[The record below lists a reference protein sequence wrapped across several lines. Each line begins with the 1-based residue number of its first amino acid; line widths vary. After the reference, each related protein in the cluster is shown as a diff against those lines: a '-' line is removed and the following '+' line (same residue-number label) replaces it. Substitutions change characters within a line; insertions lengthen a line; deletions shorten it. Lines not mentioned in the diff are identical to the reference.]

1 MKKIIFTVLSFSL
14 AGLAFA
20 ATSAQYYAAGVG
32 FYNQKQYNQAVL
44 YLKAATQTDPSN
56 WQAYQVLGS
65 SYYAE
70 GDKTDALAAYDQ
82 SLSLHANPQL
92 QAFTDNLRGS
102 TLPPTFPS
110 AATSAGAAGASAEN
124 PGPVVGGGNFGIGLE
139 FGEPGTYGAT
149 GKYWLDQQSAFQGE
163 VKLNGGAL
171 FQLAYLWHDFD
182 LIHAKNGAFAFYIG
196 IGGDAAVNGVLAAA
210 VEAPVGITYLFQRSQ
225 IPIDLYIQ
233 AEPTFW
239 VTPGTLFQIYGSL
252 GARYYF

>member
-1 MKKIIFTVLSFSL
+1 MKKTIFAALLFSL
-14 AGLAFA
+14 TGMVFA
-20 ATSAQYYAAGVG
+20 ATSQQYYAAGIG

-44 YLKAATQTDPSN
+44 YLKAAAQTDPSN

-92 QAFTDNLRGS
+92 QAFADSLRGS
-102 TLPPTFPS
+102 TPPPTFPS
-110 AATSAGAAGASAEN
+110 AASRANVEN

-139 FGEPGTYGAT
+139 LGEPGTYGAT

-171 FQLAYLWHDFD
+171 FQFAYLWHDFD
-182 LIHAKNGAFAFYIG
+182 LIHPKSGAFPFYIG
-196 IGGDAAVNGVLAAA
+196 IGGDLAVSGGVGLGA
-210 VEAPVGITYLFQRSQ
+210 EAPIGITYLFQRSQ
-225 IPIDLYIQ
+225 VPIDLYIQ
-233 AEPTFW
+233 AEPTLW
-239 VTPGTLFQIYGSL
+239 VTNGLYFQIYGSL